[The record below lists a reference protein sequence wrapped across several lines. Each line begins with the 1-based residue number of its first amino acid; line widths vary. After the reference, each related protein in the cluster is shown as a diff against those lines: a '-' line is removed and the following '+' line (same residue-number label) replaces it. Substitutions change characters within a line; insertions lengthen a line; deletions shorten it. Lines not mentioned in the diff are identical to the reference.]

1 MINFFFKTY
10 GCQANV
16 ADSEGLASFLKSI
29 GCNDV
34 TSEEEADIVIV
45 NTCAVRE
52 KAEQKLYTYLGRLC
66 IMKKSKQ
73 LMKIGVIGCVASYK
87 RDEIYKRFDLI
98 NFVYG
103 AKEDYKVLESYL
115 ADLVVKLETTK
126 QVFDDSG
133 VVIEPAKN
141 QDRDIKK
148 VVQAPSIRF
157 AAYQGAAQNT
167 QDERGIKMPS
177 RMMGSMGIFKRQ
189 ATSKSITTRSK
200 ELNRSFINIMT
211 GCNKFCAY
219 CIVPFTRGREVS
231 YPMQEIIDRVAHDV
245 ANGSKEV
252 TLIGQNVNSYKDP
265 ETGFM
270 FSELLRRVSA
280 LEGKFWVRWVSPH
293 PQDMTVELFDV
304 IAQHPDRIPPYV
316 HFPLQAG
323 SDSVLELMKRN
334 YTIDQFKQQIGW
346 LRRRMP
352 DAVISTDII
361 VGFPG
366 ETEEDFEQTMKAV
379 EEIRFDW
386 IYSFNYSP
394 RKHTLASRTME
405 DDIAQE
411 VKSRRLD
418 KLQSRQIEIGA
429 EVYTKHV
436 GRVYEVLV
444 EKRLDDG
451 KLLARTPGNI
461 RALLEGPD
469 SLIDSFVFVRILS
482 SSPVNLTAELMQAE
496 LTPEVSMEG
505 V

>member
-34 TSEEEADIVIV
+34 TSEEEADVVIV

-73 LMKIGVIGCVASYK
+73 FMKIGVIGCVASYK

-115 ADLVVKLETTK
+115 ADLIVKLETTK

-148 VVQAPSIRF
+148 VVQQGPSLL
-157 AAYQGAAQNT
+157 
-167 QDERGIKMPS
+167 KPS

-270 FSELLRRVSA
+270 FSELLRRVAA

-304 IAQHPDRIPPYV
+304 IAQYPDRIPPYV

-323 SDSVLELMKRN
+323 SNAVLELMKRN
-334 YTIDQFKQQIGW
+334 YTIEQFKEQIGW
-346 LRRRMP
+346 LRTRMP

-366 ETEEDFEQTMKAV
+366 ETEEDFEQTMKAI

-405 DDIAQE
+405 DDIPQE

-418 KLQSRQIEIGA
+418 RLQSCQIEIGA

-444 EKRLDDG
+444 EKRFNDG
-451 KLLARTPGNI
+451 KLLARTPGNV
-461 RALLEGPD
+461 RVLLEGPD
-469 SLIDSFVFVRILS
+469 SLIDSFVLVRILA
-482 SSPVNLTAELMQAE
+482 SSPVNLTADLVQAE
-496 LTPEVSMEG
+496 LTPEVPMAA